1 MKIVNI
7 NGRLETQGTWEETDA
22 QAKRQADGI
31 VQQRTELRA
40 MLSGNVAFHVDPRA
54 TKPVKLVRLRLTDE
68 AEAENTSFFRE
79 YRDGNCSCHI
89 SAPCGSCTHPG
100 NPLNQA
106 EDDTAWVVGVD
117 LAQEGGDCTAFWQV
131 GDRVMTAHDGPAT
144 VTRVRD
150 ENTGLLFNGIVGVKL
165 DCNGLEGVTGT
176 KNLRPLLTPSSAI
189 PPAAPVKAAVKPPAV
204 WRTADQIP
212 QSERHGLWFYS
223 DEYGITRT
231 AGECLFST
239 SGRYIQAPAGVAL
252 GSHYRHDLYQQPD
265 ADGWFAHD
273 PQPDSVC
280 PVPAGVRC
288 ELRYDWYGWD
298 SCIVAWRPVG
308 VAT

>member
-1 MKIVNI
+1 MKIVNT

-54 TKPVKLVRLRLTDE
+54 AKPVKRVRLCLTDE
-68 AEAENTSFFRE
+68 AEAEYASFYHE
-79 YRDGNCSCHI
+79 YGDGNCSCHI

-106 EDDTAWVVGVD
+106 EDDTAWVVGEDPHAAPKPDLTWALD
-117 LAQEGGDCTAFWQV
+117 LAEKGGDLTAYFQQEW
-131 GDRVMTAHDGPAT
+131 
-144 VTRVRD
+144 
-150 ENTGLLFNGIVGVKL
+150 FNRTDK
-165 DCNGLEGVTGT
+165 
-176 KNLRPLLTPSSAI
+176 
-189 PPAAPVKAAVKPPAV
+189 PAAPAKAAVKPPAV

-212 QSERHGLWFYS
+212 QSERHGLWFHRSEGFKDVGRSFNAKEIDS
-223 DEYGITRT
+223 DGLYLK
-231 AGECLFST
+231 A
-239 SGRYIQAPAGVAL
+239 APNVVAAWAK
-252 GSHYRHDLYQQPD
+252 YNPDDYQQPD

-280 PVPAGVRC
+280 PVPAEVEFEVRHRGGPHIK
-288 ELRYDWYGWD
+288 ELPQQDYRHHSWWPIGAAGNRNASDCD
-298 SCIVAWRPVG
+298 IVAWRPVR
-308 VAT
+308 VAA